1 MNYANI
7 LCNIAVGR
15 SLLAADQYV
24 QKDVTKSEVIEAS
37 SLTPKQYEEQE
48 SDQIKKNMD
57 ILSSAVKA
65 LETHIADT
73 TDNATDEVN
82 SNLKTN
88 GVIIAPVLGRA
99 LGLMGKLYL
108 NPFRY
113 GDRQIER

>member
-24 QKDVTKSEVIEAS
+24 QKEVTKSEVKDVT
-37 SLTPKQYEEQE
+37 SLTPKQYEEQG

-73 TDNATDEVN
+73 TDNPTDEVN
-82 SNLKTN
+82 SNVKTN

-99 LGLMGKLYL
+99 LGLLGKLYL
-108 NPFRY
+108 NPYRY
-113 GDRQIER
+113 

>member
-1 MNYANI
+1 M
-7 LCNIAVGR
+7 
-15 SLLAADQYV
+15 
-24 QKDVTKSEVIEAS
+24 TKSEVKDAAT
-37 SLTPKQYEEQE
+37 LTPKQYEEQE
-48 SDQIKKNMD
+48 SDQIMKNKD

-65 LETHIADT
+65 LESHIAYT

-88 GVIIAPVLGRA
+88 AAIIAPVLGRA

-113 GDRQIER
+113 WH